1 MVAMATSPAERMRE
15 FRKRRRESHFR
26 EVRMTLPDAR
36 LQQVRERIADT
47 VARLDPVAEDEALR
61 WIEAVTDLDESPA
74 R

>member
-1 MVAMATSPAERMRE
+1 MATSPAERMRA
-15 FRKRRRESHFR
+15 FRKRRRESQLR

-47 VARLDPVAEDEALR
+47 VARLDPAAEDEALR
-61 WIEAVTDLDESPA
+61 WIEAVSDLDESPA